1 MSQMPNLA
9 RRSLAT
15 TYVRLGR
22 LEEARAVVA
31 EFLKNDPDYT
41 LEKLRLNIKGKFIN
55 PADEK
60 RLIDDLRKAGLPE

>member
-1 MSQMPNLA
+1 MPNLA